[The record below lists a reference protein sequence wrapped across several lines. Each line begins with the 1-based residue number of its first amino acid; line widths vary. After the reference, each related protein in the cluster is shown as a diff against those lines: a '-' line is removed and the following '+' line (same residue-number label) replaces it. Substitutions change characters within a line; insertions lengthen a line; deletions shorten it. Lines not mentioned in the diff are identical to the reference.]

1 MPDSTTTAPVTAP
14 AAAAPT
20 ADAAA
25 AATVPA
31 AAAMNKLQS
40 EWAFWYDERKPH
52 TTDFTDYKQSLIKLS
67 SFGTLEGFWQSYSNI
82 ANPDSYPRECSL
94 YLVRGKSTPAW
105 ESFPNGG
112 CWIIRVRK
120 RNTLID
126 RLWEE
131 LCFACVGELFAH
143 PDVCC
148 IGVST
153 RNREDVLTVW
163 NIDNSNPNTRFV
175 IGEKLRELLNL
186 DSSTQVDY
194 KTFLSAIQDKSSF
207 KNAQSYMYAAPAAN
221 VSLPAPGA
229 VPSSLPTIA
238 VDAPAPAPAAAA
250 AAAAASKAVL
260 AGLRKSPAFVPASAA
275 VAPVPAPLE

>member
-1 MPDSTTTAPVTAP
+1 MHSILTHSSLPVLSRSFSDMAETQASP
-14 AAAAPT
+14 AAAPAEL
-20 ADAAA
+20 
-25 AATVPA
+25 PA
-31 AAAMNKLQS
+31 ASTLNTLQS

-52 TTDFTDYKQSLIKLS
+52 TADFSDYKQSLIKLS
-67 SFGTLEGFWQSYSNI
+67 SFNTLEGFWQTYSNI
-82 ANPDSYPRECSL
+82 ANPDSHPRECSL
-94 YLVRGKSTPAW
+94 YLVRGKATPAW

-148 IGVST
+148 VGLST
-153 RNREDVLTVW
+153 RHREDVLTVW
-163 NIDNSNPNTRFV
+163 NIDNRNPNTRFV

-194 KTFLSAIQDKSSF
+194 KPFIDAIQDRSSF
-207 KNAQSYMYAAPAAN
+207 KNAQSFVYAQP
-221 VSLPAPGA
+221 
-229 VPSSLPTIA
+229 
-238 VDAPAPAPAAAA
+238 PAPALPTVHAPATKTSMAD
-250 AAAAASKAVL
+250 
-260 AGLRKSPAFVPASAA
+260 LRDSPAFVPAAA
-275 VAPVPAPLE
+275 PAAPAPLE

>member
-1 MPDSTTTAPVTAP
+1 MSASAEP
-14 AAAAPT
+14 
-20 ADAAA
+20 
-25 AATVPA
+25 VPA
-31 AAAMNKLQS
+31 ATAAAVATETPAVTVPTASTVHKLQS

-52 TTDFTDYKQSLIKLS
+52 TTDFTDYKQSLTKLS
-67 SFGTLEGFWQSYSNI
+67 SFNTLEGFWQTYGNI

-163 NIDNSNPNTRFV
+163 NIDNSNPNTRFI

-186 DSSTQVDY
+186 DASTQVDY
-194 KTFLSAIQDKSSF
+194 KTFLSAIQYGSSF
-207 KNAQSYMYAAPAAN
+207 KNAQSYMYANAN
-221 VSLPAPGA
+221 VNSTAMPALP
-229 VPSSLPTIA
+229 V
-238 VDAPAPAPAAAA
+238 VNAPAPSSNNNARNSM
-250 AAAAASKAVL
+250 AS
-260 AGLRKSPAFVPASAA
+260 LRKSPAFVPAAA
-275 VAPVPAPLE
+275 AAAPAPAPLE